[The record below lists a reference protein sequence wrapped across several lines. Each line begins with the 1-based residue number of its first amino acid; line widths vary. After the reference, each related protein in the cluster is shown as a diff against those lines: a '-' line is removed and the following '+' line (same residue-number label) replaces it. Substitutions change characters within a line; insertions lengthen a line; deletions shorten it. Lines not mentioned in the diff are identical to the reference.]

1 MGSGGDRQVPLADRE
16 RVEQVSARMSWTSP
30 EEPSGEGSRS
40 GRTRPPGAVGR
51 AMTNAYSNR
60 PCSYQHPVRTTIRAV
75 TVAAA

>member
-40 GRTRPPGAVGR
+40 GRTRPPGAGGR
-51 AMTNAYSNR
+51 FN
-60 PCSYQHPVRTTIRAV
+60 VTTSCRV
-75 TVAAA
+75 TILSPA